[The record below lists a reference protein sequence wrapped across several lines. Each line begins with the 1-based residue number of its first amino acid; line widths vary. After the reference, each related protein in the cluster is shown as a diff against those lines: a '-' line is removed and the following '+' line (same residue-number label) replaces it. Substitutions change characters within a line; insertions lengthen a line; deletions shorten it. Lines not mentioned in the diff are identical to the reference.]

1 MKIFIT
7 LSLLNAVPVPS
18 QESEQSLICVVLE
31 ESILLLSMVFQL
43 DYGTVQNYLLINY
56 IICPHEHE
64 LLYSETETCHT

>member
-56 IICPHEHE
+56 IICPHE